1 MVMSDHGRDEP
12 GNDLKKDG
20 GTTIEGEDTIP
31 TATLDNFIEA
41 RRNGAYLVDKTGL
54 IADVLSDTGS
64 KVFLFCRPR
73 RFGKSINLTMLD
85 AYLNLEYAGNDWF
98 EGMEISRTDRFD
110 GLRNR
115 FPVVYMNLKTLE
127 AEDESRLAR
136 RFGTAIRE
144 AYRGHRYLLKSDALA
159 EDERRA
165 FEFILTR
172 DVGIYDPEDLRFLTE
187 LLHRHHGVGAVVLID
202 EYDAPVH
209 SALGKDHYRV
219 AVDSL
224 RRILS
229 PLLKDNPHV
238 FKAVL
243 VGILQIARE
252 SLFSG
257 LNNLKV
263 STVIDDKGFADCFGL
278 TETEVEGICAEAGHP
293 EVMEVLKAN
302 YDGYTIGGL
311 HIYNP
316 YSVMNYFDNRMKPM
330 RYWVSTSSEDLFR
343 VILASGNPDIS
354 DSIGVLLAGDS
365 IEEHLDQSLHFP
377 PSGRA
382 EDMNPKE
389 VFTLMLQSGYLTAT
403 TSEDGGLKLR
413 VPNGEIMGLLRDR
426 VRDWMGSGLSCISG
440 LPRYLLSGDVE
451 GVTACLRKVVGMKV
465 NDRMMSGV
473 KNTHTMHQ
481 LVMWGMLLLA
491 DGYTSDSEFH
501 SGDGVSD
508 TVLIPDDGDMLG
520 ALLEIKEAR
529 DGSLEKA
536 AIEAENQIREKR
548 YRSGIRGSTVHA
560 YAVALGPDDVMVRR
574 VP

>member
-1 MVMSDHGRDEP
+1 MTSEDHGSNKIDIISDSVP
-12 GNDLKKDG
+12 TDG
-20 GTTIEGEDTIP
+20 GDDTIP
-31 TATLDNFIEA
+31 TATLSNFMKVREF
-41 RRNGAYLVDKTGL
+41 GSYLADKTML
-54 IADVLSDTGS
+54 IGRILDDRAADA
-64 KVFLFCRPR
+64 FLFCRPR

-85 AYLNLEYAGNDWF
+85 AYLNVEYRGNSWF
-98 EGMEISRTDRFD
+98 EGTEISNTGEYEGFM
-110 GLRNR
+110 NR

-127 AEDESRLAR
+127 DEDESKLAR
-136 RFGTAIRE
+136 RFGTVILE
-144 AYRGHRYLLKSDALA
+144 AYRDHRYLKESDALA
-159 EDERRA
+159 EDERRT
-165 FEFILTR
+165 FESVLTR
-172 DVGIYDPEDLRFLTE
+172 DVGTYDPEDLRFLTE
-187 LLHRHHGVGAVVLID
+187 LLHKHHGVGAVVLID

-243 VGILQIARE
+243 VGILQIAKE

-278 TETEVEGICAEAGHP
+278 TEEEVEEICAEAGHP

-302 YDGYTIGGL
+302 YDGYTIGDL

-354 DSIGVLLAGDS
+354 DTIGVLMAGDS

-377 PSGRA
+377 PSGKV

-440 LPRYLLSGDVE
+440 LPRYLLSGDAE
-451 GVTACLRKVVGMKV
+451 GVTACLRKVVEMKV

-481 LVMWGMLLLA
+481 LVIWGMLLLA

-508 TVLIPDDGDMLG
+508 TVLIPDDGDMPG

-529 DGSLEKA
+529 DGNLEKA
-536 AIEAENQIREKR
+536 VLEAENQIQEKR